1 MQKSI
6 DNYVCVLYNIVI
18 KSLHPG
24 DLKFSL

>member
-6 DNYVCVLYNIVI
+6 DNYVSILYNIVI

-24 DLKFSL
+24 GLKFSL